1 MRLRLAHHS
10 PADQQSSAGANAFM
24 LNWLNNREQVLN
36 SLLSNLDGM
45 AYCCLIDEHW
55 TMLFVSDGCKKL
67 TGYTP
72 EDLLYNG
79 KISFEEM
86 IHEDDRLATRDL
98 IDVAIELR
106 QQFEVEYRIHT
117 ANGDIRWVLERG
129 TCIFNESGT
138 IEALEGFIQDITL
151 NKQYERDLKQAEQ
164 RYRSIFENAV
174 EGIFQTSPDG
184 RYLSANPALAKIYGF
199 DSPES
204 LMESLNDIEHQLYVK
219 STSRQDFKEL
229 MLQDGR
235 VTNFESEIYRADG
248 SVIWI
253 SENARA
259 VRGEDGKLLYYEGT
273 VEDITERK
281 NYSELIEY
289 QATHDDLC
297 GLPNRVLLKDR
308 LHQAISHAERT
319 NTQVAVVFVDLD
331 HFKNVNDSMGHHV
344 GDKLLICMANRLSSC
359 VRECDTV
366 ARPGGDEFVLV
377 LSDMHGLDSLGQT
390 LQRILTTTADPCL
403 IDDREFVVTCSLGI
417 SLFPEDGHDSETL
430 LRNADTAMY
439 KAKQAGKNNFQF
451 FTPELNAALIERLE
465 VEYNIRQALSQD
477 EFVLHY
483 QPKASF
489 TSGELSGFEALIRWN
504 SPVKGLIAP
513 TTFIPIAE
521 ESGLIESIGSW
532 VMQTACRHAVD
543 FYRISGKWLPVS
555 INVSPRQFYQR
566 KLVSEIEAV
575 LAKTGLPPQCL
586 EIEITEG
593 TLIEQTSSFVDILKN
608 LKSLG
613 VKVAID
619 DFGTGYSSMSYLKH
633 FPIDNLKIDKS
644 FVWELEQDS
653 ANQAILKAIVA
664 LGHNLGLNVIAEGVE
679 TESQRDFLMSIGCD
693 EMQGYLYSKP
703 LPLDAIERLISP
715 NPALV

>member
-10 PADQQSSAGANAFM
+10 PAGQQSSAGANAFM

-67 TGYTP
+67 TGYAP

-344 GDKLLICMANRLSSC
+344 GDKLLISMANRLSSC

-477 EFVLHY
+477 EFVLYY

-693 EMQGYLYSKP
+693 EMQGYLYSRP

>member
-10 PADQQSSAGANAFM
+10 PAGQQSSAGANAFM

-67 TGYTP
+67 TGYAP

-344 GDKLLICMANRLSSC
+344 GDKLLISMANRLSSC

-477 EFVLHY
+477 EFVLYY